1 MAKSTFSGPVVS
13 NNGFIQAG
21 SNNIVDITA
30 ETTLTFN
37 DHAGRIIEVNDADG
51 AVTLPS
57 IKSGELGA
65 TYRFFIGTDATDLDI
80 KTDGTD
86 KYVGSIMV
94 AVTDGSKKSFI
105 PASTNDVISLN
116 GGTQG
121 GDKNSY
127 IEITALATAE
137 YLVQGV
143 LIGSG
148 TIATPFADS

>member
-21 SNNIVDITA
+21 ANNIVELTA
-30 ETTLTFN
+30 NTTLTFN
-37 DHAGRIIEVNDADG
+37 DHAGRIMEINDADG
-51 AVTLPS
+51 VMTLPS

-65 TYRFFIGTDATDLDI
+65 KYTFFIGTNMTGKI
-80 KTDGTD
+80 QTDGTD

-94 AVTDGSKKSFI
+94 AVDDGAKKSFV
-105 PASTNDVISLN
+105 PGATNDVIDMNN
-116 GGTQG
+116 GTKG
-121 GDKNSY
+121 GKVGSY
-127 IEITALATAE
+127 VEITALATAE

-148 TIATPFADS
+148 SVATPFADA

>member
-21 SNNIVDITA
+21 SNNIVEITA
-30 ETTLTFN
+30 DTTLTFN

-51 AVTLPS
+51 VITLPS

-65 TYRFFIGTDATDLDI
+65 KYTFFIGTAITGKI
-80 KTDGTD
+80 KRDGTD

-94 AVTDGSKKSFI
+94 AVDDGYKISFI
-105 PASTNDVISLN
+105 PGATNDVIDMN
-116 GGTQG
+116 DGTKGGKVG
-121 GDKNSY
+121 SY

-137 YLVQGV
+137 YMVQGV

-148 TIATPFADS
+148 SVATPFADA

>member
-21 SNNIVDITA
+21 ANNIVELTA
-30 ETTLTFN
+30 NTTLTFN
-37 DHAGRIIEVNDADG
+37 DHAGRIIEINDADG
-51 AVTLPS
+51 VMTLPS

-65 TYRFFIGTDATDLDI
+65 KYTFFIGTNMTGKI
-80 KTDGTD
+80 QTDGTD

-94 AVTDGSKKSFI
+94 AVDDGAKKSFL
-105 PASTNDVISLN
+105 PGATNDVIDMNN
-116 GGTQG
+116 GTKG
-121 GDKNSY
+121 GKVGSY
-127 IEITALATAE
+127 VEITALATAE

-148 TIATPFADS
+148 SVATPFADA